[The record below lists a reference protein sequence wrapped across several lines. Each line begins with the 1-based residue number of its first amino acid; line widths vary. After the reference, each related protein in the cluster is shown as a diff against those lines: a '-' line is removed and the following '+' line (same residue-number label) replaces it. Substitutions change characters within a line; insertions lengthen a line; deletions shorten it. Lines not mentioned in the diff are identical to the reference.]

1 MSHPQEA
8 TTPVPVV
15 SIIIPTYGHA
25 AYVCATLDSVLA
37 QTFHD
42 YEIIVVNDGSPD
54 DTAERLKPLVA
65 AGTIRYLEQSNGGQ
79 GAARNRGL
87 SEARGEFIALLDDDD
102 LWPADKLAWQ
112 VQALRRNVEAVLVY
126 GRPACIDPSGAPI
139 SMDDT
144 LDGPLSPWSV
154 MPSGDVYDAFMECNP
169 LISPG
174 LCLVRRTALAALG
187 RTPFDPEMR
196 GCDDWDVWLRLAKQG
211 AFLFEERPELFY
223 RLHAANASRDAVAMC
238 RGSLALRRKQ
248 ARTESEPVLRRR
260 WQILARQA
268 WSELA
273 TLMYADAKRRA
284 GVGHPLAAWGLIA
297 QAFVLDT
304 VLGVRKLSR
313 MGLERMGGRL
323 PNTK

>member
-1 MSHPQEA
+1 MSHPQDA
-8 TTPVPVV
+8 TPPAPVV
-15 SIIIPTYGHA
+15 SIIIPTYGHG
-25 AYVCATLDSVLA
+25 AYVCATLESVLA
-37 QTFHD
+37 QTFRD

-54 DTAERLKPLVA
+54 DTAERLKPLVE

-87 SEARGEFIALLDDDD
+87 
-102 LWPADKLAWQ
+102 WPADKLAWQ
-112 VQALRRNVEAVLVY
+112 VQMLRRNAQAVLVY
-126 GRPACIDPSGAPI
+126 GRPACIDPLGVSIP
-139 SMDDT
+139 MDDT
-144 LDGPLSPWSV
+144 LDGPLSPRSV
-154 MPSGDVYDAFMECNP
+154 MPSGDVYDAFMERNP

-211 AFLFEERPELFY
+211 AFLFEERPALFY

-248 ARTESEPVLRRR
+248 VRTEPDPALKRR
-260 WQILARQA
+260 WQVLARQA

-284 GVGHPLAAWGLIA
+284 VVGHPLAAGGLMA

-304 VLGVRKLSR
+304 VMGVRKLSR
-313 MGLERMGGRL
+313 LGLERIGGRL